1 MTHRGIFIKTHHLSS
16 TLLPTQGR
24 RGEAGC
30 KGKTMGW
37 MAARQ
42 PGPFRF
48 QIEQQQHFDFA
59 VVSPHFFE
67 TDDNVLTF
75 S

>member
-1 MTHRGIFIKTHHLSS
+1 
-16 TLLPTQGR
+16 
-24 RGEAGC
+24 
-30 KGKTMGW
+30 MGW